1 MPQKEEDFMDRR
13 IYAKGV
19 DFAQVEQ
26 AIREALRDA
35 GSSKELAAAGV
46 QTPPGLTDELKIAK
60 GQGMSPGEWTEVI
73 ATFGPLA
80 ATVAGDVWTIVVVPF
95 LKRKFRDDRIATNN
109 PNSTS
114 PADKGANE
122 KK

>member
-1 MPQKEEDFMDRR
+1 MDRR

-19 DFAQVEQ
+19 DFAQVEE

-46 QTPPGLTDELKIAK
+46 QTPPGFTDELKIAK
-60 GQGMSPGEWTEVI
+60 GQGMSPGEWTEII

-80 ATVAGDVWTIVVVPF
+80 ATVAEDVWTIVVVPF